1 MSNPVGRLSALQVRV
16 LRVLAGL
23 RPRWTLTG
31 GGALAGMYTK
41 HRETRD
47 LDLFWHAVR
56 ELGTLPKDVARL
68 LQADGFVVESIQSAP
83 AFHRIRVLKGE
94 ESVLVDL
101 VADPVPALEEPQ
113 EFVLE
118 GVPILVDTERELLV
132 NKLCTL
138 LERSELRD
146 LQDVRTLLEAGGD
159 LERALAQAPK
169 KDAGFSPL
177 TLAWVLRG
185 LPISSL
191 GFGSAWPGE
200 EVSSLERFRDELVQK
215 IARLARPE

>member
-1 MSNPVGRLSALQVRV
+1 VSFGRLSALQVRV

-31 GGALAGMYTK
+31 GGALVGAYTK

-47 LDLFWHAVR
+47 LDLFWHGAK
-56 ELGTLPKDVARL
+56 ELGSLPREVVGL
-68 LQADGFVVESIQSAP
+68 LTADGFIVESVQSAP
-83 AFHRIRVLKGE
+83 AFHRYRAAKGE
-94 ESVLVDL
+94 ESVLIDL
-101 VADPVPALEEPQ
+101 VADPVPPLEEPR
-113 EFVLE
+113 EFVID
-118 GVPILVDTERELLV
+118 GVAILVDTEREILV

-146 LQDVRTLLEAGGD
+146 LQDVRILLEAGGD
-159 LERALAQAPK
+159 LEPSLAQAPQ

-177 TLAWVLRG
+177 TLAWVLHE

-191 GFGSAWPGE
+191 GLGIGWSRE
-200 EVSSLERFRDELVQK
+200 EVASLERFRDELVQR
-215 IARLARPE
+215 IAHLAEPE

>member
-1 MSNPVGRLSALQVRV
+1 MSIGRLSALQARV

-31 GGALAGMYTK
+31 GGALAGVYTK

-47 LDLFWHAVR
+47 LDLFWHATK
-56 ELGTLPKDVARL
+56 ELGSLPRDVVSL
-68 LQADGFVVESIQSAP
+68 LQADGFVVESVQSAP
-83 AFHRIRVLKGE
+83 AFRRYRVLKGE

-101 VADPVPALEEPQ
+101 VADPVPALEEPR
-113 EFVLE
+113 EFVIE
-118 GVPILVDTERELLV
+118 GAAILVDTEREILV

-159 LERALAQAPK
+159 LERALAQAPQ

-177 TLAWVLRG
+177 TLAWVLRE

-191 GFGSAWPGE
+191 GLGSGWPGE
-200 EVSSLERFRDELVQK
+200 EVSRLERFRDDLVQK
-215 IARLARPE
+215 IARLASPE